1 MTSDARPV
9 RDRASP
15 FLAIVAALALA
26 VCRPAAAQADSFEAI
41 AAQAAAARE
50 AGELDR
56 AVESYRRALSINPN
70 WPEGL
75 WYLGTTFFELG
86 RYAES
91 RASLAR
97 LLTMQPEH
105 AGALGLSGL
114 CSFHLQQYEE
124 ALRDLVRA
132 RALGIAQTPGL
143 AVPVRYHLG
152 VLLTRFS
159 DFEVGY
165 AVLSEFGAEGNE
177 SPQVITAFG
186 LNLLRRPILPAEV
199 PAEDQALVQL
209 AGRAVFAMAARR
221 SADARRALDE
231 LVATFPRTP
240 NVHYARGVF
249 RLTDEPEQAVED
261 LKRELVITPSHVP
274 ARLQLVF
281 ELLKQGKVE
290 EAGSYADEA
299 VRLEPLHFA
308 PYLARGQVR
317 FESND
322 LEAAITDFQ
331 TATRLAPESAQAH
344 FVLSRAYAR
353 AGRSEDAERERAEF
367 MRLDQLSRGKPADVR
382 SVIGVPEMDQ
392 SPQ

>member
-1 MTSDARPV
+1 LTDAP
-9 RDRASP
+9 RDRVCA
-15 FLAIVAALALA
+15 LRVTVAALVLA
-26 VCRPAAAQADSFEAI
+26 FGRPIIAQTEPFEAI

-50 AGELDR
+50 TGELER
-56 AVESYRRALSINPN
+56 AVDMYRRALSLKPN

-75 WYLGTTFFELG
+75 WYLGTTFFELQ

-91 RASLAR
+91 RAHLGR

-114 CSFHLQQYEE
+114 CSFHLQQYED

-132 RALGIAQTPGL
+132 RALGISQTPAL
-143 AVPVRYHLG
+143 AVPVRYHLAI
-152 VLLTRFS
+152 LLTRFS

-165 AVLSEFGAEGNE
+165 AVLSEFAVENNE
-177 SPQVITAFG
+177 SAQVIAAFG
-186 LNLLRRPILPAEV
+186 LNLLRKPLLPSEV
-199 PAEDQALVQL
+199 PAEDQPLVQL
-209 AGRAVFAMAARR
+209 AGRAAFAMAARR
-221 SADARRALDE
+221 SAEARRILDE
-231 LVATFPRTP
+231 LAATFPRTP

-249 RLTDEPEQAVED
+249 RLTDAPEQAVED
-261 LKRELVITPSHVP
+261 LKRELAITPSHLL
-274 ARLQLVF
+274 ARIQLVF

-290 EAGSYADEA
+290 EARPFAEDA
-299 VRLEPLHFA
+299 VRLDTLHVA
-308 PYLARGQVR
+308 SYLARGQVR

-322 LEAAITDFQ
+322 LDGAITDFQ

-353 AGRSEDAERERAEF
+353 AGRIEDAERERAEF
-367 MRLDQLSRGKPADVR
+367 MRLEQLTKGKPTDVR
-382 SVIGVPEMDQ
+382 SVIGAPASGE